1 MSRHWTLRLLQ
12 RPSLRLDLRALQP
25 TAMAS
30 LSHDDAARLPVFHGN
45 ERTTAGDWFDLSFTD
60 ADTPTPTLTLHGDLS
75 RADRI
80 GWCLEGGTVRVEGD
94 AGDYLGAGLQ
104 GGRVLVSGSAGVL
117 AGCEMRAGHL
127 EVGGNVGDFA
137 GAPLPGSM
145 EGMRGGVFIVRGNAG
160 ERLADRMR
168 RGSLIVCGDAGDFA
182 ASRLVAGTVAL
193 GGHIG
198 AHLAHGMR
206 RGSVVCFG
214 TPTLAPTFNPMQG
227 DHRVIWQLLSRDLAR
242 LAGPQSPFAD
252 LPARQPRRW
261 AGDLGAGGQGELWCL
276 A

>member
-1 MSRHWTLRLLQ
+1 MSKHWSLRLKTA
-12 RPSLRLDLRALQP
+12 PALRLDLRALQP
-25 TAMAS
+25 TALAA
-30 LSHDDAARLPVFHGN
+30 LSHDEAAQLPVFHGN

-60 ADTPTPTLTLHGDLS
+60 AETPALTLQGDLS

-80 GWCLEGGTVRVEGD
+80 GWCLAGGAVHVEGD

-104 GGRVLVSGSAGVL
+104 QGLVHTRGNAGVL
-117 AGCEMRAGHL
+117 AGCEMRGGRL
-127 EVGGNVGDFA
+127 EVDGNVGDFA

-145 EGMRGGVFIVRGNAG
+145 EGMRGGVFIVRGHAG

-182 ASRLVAGTVAL
+182 ASRLVAGTVAI
-193 GGHIG
+193 GGRIG

-214 TPTLAPTFNPMQG
+214 TPALAPTFNPMQG

-242 LAGPQSPFAD
+242 LAGPQCPFAR
-252 LPARQPRRW
+252 LQARQRRRW
-261 AGDLGAGGQGELWCL
+261 ACEVGAGGQCELWCL